1 MLFGTDLKFRLAY
14 FFTAFFPAFL
24 LIYFSLVDIHHF
36 LLKETESLP
45 CYLSRNLWH
54 FLMLSVLLSIMLISI
69 YSIRGYINGRRSEEN
84 IVKNIVLNFNVS
96 KVTLKNNSQGKVI
109 DIQDGPKIN
118 PGFISFVSSTIVPS
132 LVLKFM
138 NGVSALAAIIIIV
151 FFFVLLMLSN
161 DIFPNLILPIFGIN
175 LLVTKDNYNIFF
187 FRKDSAAFS
196 GVKRIC
202 TLGNTGTMAR
212 TFVFFD
218 QEVLNDEIGE

>member
-1 MLFGTDLKFRLAY
+1 MC
-14 FFTAFFPAFL
+14 P
-24 LIYFSLVDIHHF
+24 I
-36 LLKETESLP
+36 
-45 CYLSRNLWH
+45 
-54 FLMLSVLLSIMLISI
+54 SVLIALISIMLKSI
-69 YSIRGYINGRRSEEN
+69 TVIRKYIKERKKEEY

-96 KVTLKNNSQGKVI
+96 KVTLKNISQGKVI

-138 NGVSALAAIIIIV
+138 NGVSALVAIVIVV

-187 FRKDSAAFS
+187 FRKDSAKFS
-196 GVKRIC
+196 GVKKIC

>member
-1 MLFGTDLKFRLAY
+1 MLFGTNLKFRLAY
-14 FFTAFFPAFL
+14 FFTAFFPAFI
-24 LIYFSLVDIHHF
+24 LIYFSLVDIHQF
-36 LLKETESLP
+36 LWKETESLP
-45 CYLSRNLWH
+45 CYLSRNLW
-54 FLMLSVLLSIMLISI
+54 LLAMLLVLLSLMLISI
-69 YSIRGYINGRRSEEN
+69 SSIRGYINGRRSEEN

-96 KVTLKNNSQGKVI
+96 KVTLKNISQGKVI
-109 DIQDGPKIN
+109 DIQDGPKVN
-118 PGFISFVSSTIVPS
+118 PGFVSSTIVPS

-138 NGVSALAAIIIIV
+138 NEVSALVAIVIIV

-196 GVKRIC
+196 GVKRVC

>member
-24 LIYFSLVDIHHF
+24 LIYFSLVDIHQF
-36 LLKETESLP
+36 LRRETESLY
-45 CYLSRNLWH
+45 CYLSRNSWL
-54 FLMLSVLLSIMLISI
+54 FGMLLVLLSLMLISI
-69 YSIRGYINGRRSEEN
+69 SSIRGYINGRRSEDN

-96 KVTLKNNSQGKVI
+96 KVTLKNISQGKVI

-138 NGVSALAAIIIIV
+138 NGVNALVAIVIII

-161 DIFPNLILPIFGIN
+161 DVFPNLILPLIGIN
-175 LLVTKDNYNIFF
+175 LLVTKDNYIIFF
-187 FRKDSAAFS
+187 LREDTDNFS
-196 GVKRIC
+196 GVKNIC
-202 TLGNTGTMAR
+202 SLGNTGTMAR
-212 TFVFFD
+212 TFVFFN
-218 QEVLNDEIGE
+218 QEVLDDEIGE

>member
-84 IVKNIVLNFNVS
+84 IVKNIYVRFFLYDMLCALVFTERAYVTNV
-96 KVTLKNNSQGKVI
+96 I
-109 DIQDGPKIN
+109 
-118 PGFISFVSSTIVPS
+118 
-132 LVLKFM
+132 
-138 NGVSALAAIIIIV
+138 
-151 FFFVLLMLSN
+151 
-161 DIFPNLILPIFGIN
+161 
-175 LLVTKDNYNIFF
+175 YYF
-187 FRKDSAAFS
+187 FRRISNLNRDASDCYPYWIS
-196 GVKRIC
+196 G
-202 TLGNTGTMAR
+202 
-212 TFVFFD
+212 
-218 QEVLNDEIGE
+218 

>member
-1 MLFGTDLKFRLAY
+1 MLLVLV
-14 FFTAFFPAFL
+14 FL
-24 LIYFSLVDIHHF
+24 
-36 LLKETESLP
+36 
-45 CYLSRNLWH
+45 
-54 FLMLSVLLSIMLISI
+54 MLISI
-69 YSIRGYINGRRSEEN
+69 SSIRGYINGRRSEEN

-96 KVTLKNNSQGKVI
+96 KVTLKNISQGKVI
-109 DIQDGPKIN
+109 DIQDGPKVN

-138 NGVSALAAIIIIV
+138 NGVSALVAIVIIV

-187 FRKDSAAFS
+187 FRKDSAKFS
-196 GVKRIC
+196 GVKKIC

>member
-24 LIYFSLVDIHHF
+24 LIYFSIVDIHQFSWQDTDSILTYIIRNFVLPVLIF
-36 LLKETESLP
+36 L
-45 CYLSRNLWH
+45 
-54 FLMLSVLLSIMLISI
+54 MLISI
-69 YSIRGYINGRRSEEN
+69 FIIRKFIEGRRSNEY

-96 KVTLKNNSQGKVI
+96 KVTLKNISQGKVI
-109 DIQDGPKIN
+109 DIQDGPKVN

-138 NGVSALAAIIIIV
+138 NGVSSLVAIVIVV

-196 GVKRIC
+196 GIKKVC
-202 TLGNTGTMAR
+202 SLGNTGTMAR
-212 TFVFFD
+212 TFVFLD
-218 QEVLNDEIGE
+218 QEVLDNELEV